1 MTLEEKKQELI
12 NLLPVRQVVKPAT
25 YDTVKA
31 TMNTLVHEY
40 VDEIISEAPAA
51 STRSPT
57 GIYQILLPSDI
68 PEYAKIPLDEH
79 ECGHCI
85 FQHLKDSKSK
95 IEQVKRQLKT
105 KWPAFKNKIEN
116 DENLDEESLLQYF
129 ANLISNVAMDFEI
142 NSKYFGDGNDWKTQ
156 NENISVGVAYTT
168 INRMKE
174 MDDVLFEN
182 LKKELSDTETVLKSH
197 GGMHPEAFG
206 FPSGMSWMAYINLM
220 LTNPNKFMS
229 DLDKQLDMQKEV
241 AQALN
246 NLMEQ
251 MKQQGQGQGQ
261 GPKGQQGQS
270 GSSGS
275 GNGKKGKNKGQQSG
289 SGEADGDKK
298 DKKSENG
305 NGNGTDKKDGK
316 DPAKQPGG
324 RKVKASAIKNANEKQ
339 VRISN
344 EAKAAIKKRDAEKAK
359 AAAENGPQEGGDDD
373 WTPSQTGM
381 DNDVGDSHSRS
392 GQMSISTDYTLSKD
406 VRAFIE
412 KCCLGNAVTYEKQDP
427 LYNYN
432 RGKCG
437 NNGVMRMRTT
447 VQQVYRPG
455 NLIAVIDVSG
465 SVNIELVKALL
476 NELKKYRSNFGYR
489 SRIILWDTDLV
500 DDIEFKKFDDKIR
513 AGGGT
518 DIAPG
523 IAYAKKYLKSDADK
537 LFIISDFE
545 DYLNRWVMEI
555 ESLRSDVFGICWG
568 GADGK
573 KMLQQACG
581 KKKIGKIER
590 MKIMNVA

>member
-12 NLLPVRQVVKPAT
+12 NLLPTRQVVKPAT
-25 YDTVKA
+25 YDNVKA

-40 VDEIISEAPAA
+40 ADEVISEAPAA
-51 STRSPT
+51 STRSST
-57 GIYQILLPSDI
+57 GIYQIILPSDI

-85 FQHLKDSKSK
+85 FQHLKDSKAK
-95 IEQVKRQLKT
+95 IEQVKRQLRT

-116 DENLDEESLLQYF
+116 DENLDEESLLEYF
-129 ANLISNVAMDFEI
+129 ARLISNVAMDFEV
-142 NSKYFGDGNDWKTQ
+142 NSKYFGTGDDWKVQ
-156 NENISVGVAYTT
+156 NENISVGIIHSTVT
-168 INRMKE
+168 RMKE
-174 MDDVLFEN
+174 MNDELFEN
-182 LKKELSDTETVLKSH
+182 LKKELSDTEDVLKSH

-229 DLDKQLDMQKEV
+229 DLDKQLDTQKE
-241 AQALN
+241 AAKALN

-251 MKQQGQGQGQ
+251 M
-261 GPKGQQGQS
+261 QQGQS
-270 GSSGS
+270 GSSRSKKGKNGNSQNGSEKAS
-275 GNGKKGKNKGQQSG
+275 GNGKDKNDKNGSG
-289 SGEADGDKK
+289 SGKDENEKK
-298 DKKSENG
+298 G
-305 NGNGTDKKDGK
+305 LV
-316 DPAKQPGG
+316 KQPGD
-324 RKVKASAIKNANEKQ
+324 RKVKASVIKEANEKQ
-339 VRISN
+339 ARISN
-344 EAKAAIKKRDAEKAK
+344 EAKAVIKKRDAEKAK
-359 AAAENGPQEGGDDD
+359 EAAANGPQEGGDDD
-373 WTPSQTGM
+373 WTSSRAGM
-381 DNDVGDSHSRS
+381 GSDIGDSHSRS
-392 GQMSISTDYTLSKD
+392 GAMSTSTDYHLSKD

-489 SRIILWDTDLV
+489 SRIILWDTDLI
-500 DDIEFKKFDDKIR
+500 DDIEFKKFDDKIHT
-513 AGGGT
+513 GGGT

-523 IAYAKKYLKSDADK
+523 IVYAKKYLKSDADK

-545 DYLNRWVMEI
+545 DYLDRWVAEI
-555 ESLRSDVFGICWG
+555 ESLRADVFGICWG
-568 GADGK
+568 GSDGK
-573 KMLQQACG
+573 KMLRQACS

-590 MKIMNVA
+590 MKVMNVA